1 MGLISRV
8 SSRTYRNHNN
18 MSSNKVSKAP
28 SFSKETQDLLK
39 LMMKEAHITNQQRRE
54 MTQAMKNNG
63 SLPANLPGTYKK
75 KNPPKKPQPKPAP
88 SPGSTI
94 SGYKLRTEEEIRKT
108 GDLDREMYR
117 GAPIP
122 KSRELVKDE
131 LNNMMAYGVK
141 EIPTNSKQTREPEKP
156 KTKYQILTDRFEELN
171 ADVKDC
177 EQFIEE
183 MKGVPGGQKE
193 IPAVKVQ
200 IAMKKKEMQDIDKE
214 MKRIED
220 S

>member
-8 SSRTYRNHNN
+8 SSRTYRKHNN
-18 MSSNKVSKAP
+18 MSSNKV
-28 SFSKETQDLLK
+28 SKETQDLLK

-108 GDLDREMYR
+108 GDLDMEMYR

-131 LNNMMAYGVK
+131 LGNMMAYGVK
-141 EIPTNSKQTREPEKP
+141 EIPKSMKKQIREPVKP
-156 KTKYQILTDRFEELN
+156 KTEYQILTERFEELN
-171 ADVKDC
+171 TDVIDC
-177 EQFIEE
+177 EKFIEE
-183 MKGVPGGQKE
+183 MKDVLYPADRKRFLQQKF
-193 IPAVKVQ
+193 
-200 IAMKKKEMQDIDKE
+200 
-214 MKRIED
+214 R
-220 S
+220 SR

>member
-8 SSRTYRNHNN
+8 SSRTYRKHK

-54 MTQAMKNNG
+54 MAQAMKNNG
-63 SLPANLPGTYKK
+63 TLPANLPATYKK
-75 KNPPKKPQPKPAP
+75 KSKSQPRSQKPVP

-141 EIPTNSKQTREPEKP
+141 EIPKSMKKQTREPEKP
-156 KTKYQILTDRFEELN
+156 KTEYQILTERFEELN
-171 ADVKDC
+171 VDVKDC
-177 EQFIEE
+177 EKFIDE
-183 MKGVPGGQKE
+183 MKDAPGGQKE

-200 IAMKKKEMQDIDKE
+200 LAMKKKEMQDIDKK
-214 MKRIED
+214 MKIIED